1 MGKQSRI
8 QFMLTRETREQSR
21 NPSTMTGHVKTL
33 VGRVGQTPR
42 LDRQVEWY
50 DRLEWQLY
58 ARKWFLPG
66 IGRESPVSDGK
77 CKKKKKTRDWISRW
91 YLEFKLER
99 HKKSSLFR

>member
-1 MGKQSRI
+1 
-8 QFMLTRETREQSR
+8 MLTPETREQSR
-21 NPSTMTGHVKTL
+21 NPSTMTGQVKTL

-42 LDRQVEWY
+42 LDRHVEWY
-50 DRLEWQLY
+50 DRLEWQLC

-77 CKKKKKTRDWISRW
+77 YKKRKTSDWISRW

-99 HKKSSLFR
+99 YKKSSLFR